1 MCWYFQMMRRHL
13 QQRHSDQIIW
23 QSTDVRSFIE
33 TLSIRTL
40 KMLGSHNNQD
50 LTVVSSC
57 SDDRQDIQETEVPL
71 TLGAEND
78 TALEACPP
86 AFLFVDSNCLEN
98 CIE

>member
-1 MCWYFQMMRRHL
+1 
-13 QQRHSDQIIW
+13 
-23 QSTDVRSFIE
+23 
-33 TLSIRTL
+33 
-40 KMLGSHNNQD
+40 MLGSHNNQD